1 MSNPLIA
8 DRDAFS
14 AAYPEQ
20 RVTLNGREWGVIEA
34 GEQGPVLLLVPGTL
48 GRGDIFWQ
56 QIRALKDRA
65 RILAVT
71 YPAGGGVAEW
81 ADDLKALLDQRG
93 VDRATVLGSSLGG
106 YLVQYFAATY
116 PDKVVR
122 LLPANTLVSTEA
134 SRSRP
139 PYTSDLDTAPVEEL
153 RAGFAMGLGAWREAH
168 PDQAD
173 LVKLLLAEVGGR
185 IPEIEL
191 RSRLN
196 GIKKAPPLPKLD
208 FPKDKIA
215 TIEGDD
221 DPLISKEMREEARA
235 LLQPGTSYRFAWGG
249 HFPYVV
255 RPDLYVS
262 LLETELG
269 LPVTGEGWGTD
280 GVRVK

>member
-1 MSNPLIA
+1 MTKTLIES
-8 DRDAFS
+8 RDAF
-14 AAYPEQ
+14 AAAHPEE

-34 GEQGPVLLLVPGTL
+34 GADGPVLLLIPGTL

-56 QIRALKDRA
+56 QIEALKDRA
-65 RILAVT
+65 RIVT
-71 YPAGGGVAEW
+71 VSYPATGGVAEW
-81 ADDLKALLDQRG
+81 VEDLALLMDQRG
-93 VDRATVLGSSLGG
+93 IEKATVLGSSLGG
-106 YLVQYFAATY
+106 YLVQFLAALY
-116 PDKVVR
+116 PEKVVR

-139 PYTSDLDTAPVEEL
+139 PYTSDLNTAPVEEL
-153 RAGFAMGLGAWREAH
+153 RKGFAMALGAWREAH
-168 PDQAD
+168 PDQSE
-173 LVKLLLAEVGGR
+173 LVDLLLAEVGGR
-185 IPEIEL
+185 IPEPEL

-196 GIKKAPPLPKLD
+196 GLKKAPPLPKLD
-208 FPKDKIA
+208 FPKDRIA

-221 DPLISKEMREEARA
+221 DPLISKDMREEARA

-269 LPVTGEGWGTD
+269 LPLTGEAWGE
-280 GVRVK
+280 GAVRAK